1 MANSRASCVRHVIS
15 EGCVV
20 CCCAWLRVYAVLLHL
35 LGVSSLV
42 RLVYSLGGIIACTD
56 LGSRN
61 IPCESCCVPFIS
73 VAARFG
79 EGLLSFLLPSR
90 FSARIFGPSVIVS
103 RASTSV
109 VLLRTTRVGKPDS
122 FSLVSG
128 KVGSLV
134 SSAQLGVLR
143 SSGAFFL
150 VPWSVVLAPGQLRP
164 DHVDRTRASSTR
176 KESKSRSKNVAGA
189 EREEGFGREVALP
202 RDRSERGRRERWAGE
217 VGDRFLESRL
227 QNCNILRIGVAITV
241 RFDRL

>member
-103 RASTSV
+103 RASTCYM
-109 VLLRTTRVGKPDS
+109 PQDP
-122 FSLVSG
+122 
-128 KVGSLV
+128 
-134 SSAQLGVLR
+134 SSAHTI
-143 SSGAFFL
+143 L
-150 VPWSVVLAPGQLRP
+150 VAMVLA
-164 DHVDRTRASSTR
+164 SSSMPW
-176 KESKSRSKNVAGA
+176 KQG
-189 EREEGFGREVALP
+189 
-202 RDRSERGRRERWAGE
+202 
-217 VGDRFLESRL
+217 
-227 QNCNILRIGVAITV
+227 
-241 RFDRL
+241 